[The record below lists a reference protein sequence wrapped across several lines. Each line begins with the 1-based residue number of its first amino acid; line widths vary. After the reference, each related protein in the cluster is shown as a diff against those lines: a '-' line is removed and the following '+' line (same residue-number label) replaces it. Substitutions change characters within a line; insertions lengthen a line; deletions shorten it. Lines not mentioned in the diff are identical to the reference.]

1 MAGLGDGVEEDGG
14 GEGGGKKEKGIA
26 GPAGGLFALLRAR
39 TRHSVL
45 SAPFLSRARQYPFET
60 LPFISLSLSLF
71 FLSFSLSRF
80 SVLSFSRSRTSRAI
94 AG

>member
-60 LPFISLSLSLF
+60 LPFISLSLSSSFPSPSPVFPF
-71 FLSFSLSRF
+71 FLSPARGHPARSLDR
-80 SVLSFSRSRTSRAI
+80 
-94 AG
+94 